1 MEAVREPEGR
11 RSRHRQLHHRQQ
23 LPARAGLRRH
33 APEDARGFDEL
44 WIIDLGG
51 DNLGAR
57 KTPNVFNIQ
66 TPVAIAIGLRHGPPQ
81 PETPAKVH
89 YARVDADSREA
100 KLEAIAKIG
109 SLAELPWQDGF
120 SDWMKPLLP
129 EGEGDYYDWPLLTDV
144 FPWQHSGVEY
154 KRSWP
159 ISESREVLES
169 RWEALVSAAPQ
180 ARPALFRETGDRRVS
195 NAYKPM
201 DGEGARLLPISSLK
215 SGTPPEEIV
224 RVSFRSFDRQWA
236 IADGRTCSRPRPPL
250 WLVRGQD
257 QVFLT
262 SLLTGLL
269 GVGPVAMVAPYVLD
283 RHHFRGSFGG
293 KDVIPLWRDAAA
305 SEPNVTAGLLDRLSA
320 AFGRKVAVEDLFAYA
335 YAVLATPRY
344 VERFSE
350 ELTVPGPRLPLT
362 RDAALFDAAAALGRE
377 LIHLHTYG
385 ERFVPKGGKAGQVSQ
400 GRARLTVAIPDTPE
414 GYPEDFE
421 FDPAAQTLRVG
432 AGGCG

>member
-1 MEAVREPEGR
+1 
-11 RSRHRQLHHRQQ
+11 
-23 LPARAGLRRH
+23 
-33 APEDARGFDEL
+33 
-44 WIIDLGG
+44 
-51 DNLGAR
+51 
-57 KTPNVFNIQ
+57 
-66 TPVAIAIGLRHGPPQ
+66 
-81 PETPAKVH
+81 
-89 YARVDADSREA
+89 
-100 KLEAIAKIG
+100 
-109 SLAELPWQDGF
+109 
-120 SDWMKPLLP
+120 
-129 EGEGDYYDWPLLTDV
+129 
-144 FPWQHSGVEY
+144 
-154 KRSWP
+154 
-159 ISESREVLES
+159 
-169 RWEALVSAAPQ
+169 
-180 ARPALFRETGDRRVS
+180 
-195 NAYKPM
+195 
-201 DGEGARLLPISSLK
+201 
-215 SGTPPEEIV
+215 
-224 RVSFRSFDRQWA
+224 
-236 IADGRTCSRPRPPL
+236 
-250 WLVRGQD
+250 
-257 QVFLT
+257 
-262 SLLTGLL
+262 
-269 GVGPVAMVAPYVLD
+269 MVAPYVLD